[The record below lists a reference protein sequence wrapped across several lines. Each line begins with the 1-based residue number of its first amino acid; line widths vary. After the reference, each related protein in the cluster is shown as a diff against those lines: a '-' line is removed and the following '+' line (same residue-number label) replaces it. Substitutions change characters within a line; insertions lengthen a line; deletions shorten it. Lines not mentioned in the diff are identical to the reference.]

1 MGLVI
6 TLVIA
11 GIILILAEIFLIP
24 GIGAAGIL
32 GLISLCGSSYY
43 AFAFLS
49 PTAGAVTTAVNIIL
63 ISVLLFYALRAKT
76 WKRLELDTVID
87 NKKEEETAGVG
98 DRGKAITRLCPMGT
112 ARFNGRSY
120 EVTALEGM
128 IDAGSEVEVVHI
140 ENNKIYVKPVMPDEA
155 F

>member
-32 GLISLCGSSYY
+32 GLLALCGSSYY
-43 AFAFLS
+43 AFACLG
-49 PTAGAVTTAVNIIL
+49 TAAGVITTLVNIVL

-76 WKRLELDTVID
+76 WKRLQLDTVID
-87 NKKEEETAGVG
+87 NKPEEESVGVG
-98 DRGKAITRLCPMGT
+98 DLSLI
-112 ARFNGRSY
+112 
-120 EVTALEGM
+120 
-128 IDAGSEVEVVHI
+128 HI
-140 ENNKIYVKPVMPDEA
+140 
-155 F
+155 